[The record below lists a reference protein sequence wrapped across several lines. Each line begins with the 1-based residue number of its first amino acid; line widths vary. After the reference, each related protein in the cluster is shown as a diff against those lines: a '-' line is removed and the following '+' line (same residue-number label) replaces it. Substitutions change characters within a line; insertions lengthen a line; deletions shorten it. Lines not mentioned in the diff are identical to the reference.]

1 MTPSGPELVG
11 PVVAGDSTWN
21 QRPTAAPQPHRVAAS
36 YSAPMNDEDRPVG
49 ASDEDSKDLDD
60 ILDREELRQ
69 RYYGL
74 LQELRV
80 VLPGVQ
86 VLLAFLLTVPFAQR
100 FSELDVWGRR
110 AFELA
115 LTSSMFSVVFLLGP
129 TWLHR
134 LGERRARSAR
144 LQWSIRML
152 VIGIVLL
159 AVSLVTAMW
168 GVARFV
174 FGTGPAWRLM
184 VPIVVTM
191 VALWLILPLTL
202 RTRRDQPDQAP
213 DGGSPGS

>member
-1 MTPSGPELVG
+1 V
-11 PVVAGDSTWN
+11 
-21 QRPTAAPQPHRVAAS
+21 
-36 YSAPMNDEDRPVG
+36 NDHDDGVG
-49 ASDEDSKDLDD
+49 ASDEDSGDLDD
-60 ILDREELRQ
+60 VLDREELRQ

-115 LTSSMFSVVFLLGP
+115 LTSSMFSVIFLLGP
-129 TWLHR
+129 TFLHR

-159 AVSLVTAMW
+159 GVSLVTAMW
-168 GVARFV
+168 SVARFV
-174 FGTGPAWRLM
+174 FGTATAWRLM
-184 VPIVVTM
+184 IPIVVTM
-191 VALWLILPLTL
+191 VLLWLIVPLTL
-202 RTRRDQPDQAP
+202 HTRRDPP
-213 DGGSPGS
+213 EGRSPVP

>member
-1 MTPSGPELVG
+1 MR
-11 PVVAGDSTWN
+11 PV
-21 QRPTAAPQPHRVAAS
+21 
-36 YSAPMNDEDRPVG
+36 DEDDRGAG
-49 ASDEDSKDLDD
+49 ASDEDSEDLDD
-60 ILDREELRQ
+60 VVDRDELRQ

-115 LTSSMFSVVFLLGP
+115 LTSSMFSVIFLIGP
-129 TWLHR
+129 TFLHR

-152 VIGIVLL
+152 VTGIVLL
-159 AVSLVTAMW
+159 GVSLVTAMW
-168 GVARFV
+168 SVARFV
-174 FGTGPAWRLM
+174 FGTSTAWRLTI
-184 VPIVVTM
+184 PIVVTM
-191 VALWLILPLTL
+191 VALWLILPMTL
-202 RTRRDQPDQAP
+202 HTRRDQVGRRS
-213 DGGSPGS
+213 DGPVPGP